1 MSHPIPD
8 DLVRMQREWT
18 ATYRRLADQP
28 GRTVLRRRLIHLSV
42 RLHFHPLLKSAA
54 ARTELRRRAHGEP

>member
-8 DLVRMQREWT
+8 DLVRLQREWT

-28 GRTVLRRRLIHLSV
+28 GRTVLRRRLLRLSV
-42 RLHFHPLLKSAA
+42 ELHFHPRLRTATARAA
-54 ARTELRRRAHGEP
+54 LRRRAQGEP